1 MAEND
6 NDRPGLG
13 TLGRRLAKTALGA
26 LENRGEL
33 LMVEWQQE
41 KERLLELLICA
52 FGLMFL
58 GMMGLLLLSA
68 TIIFL
73 FAEQYRLFVAGGFT
87 VLYLGGAGFLFFS
100 LKSLLKREPFEETL
114 GQFKKD
120 RALLD
125 AFESIHSRR
134 KKGPWSRKA
143 KSIGKRSNWSFKICG
158 SMESERSAN

>member
-6 NDRPGLG
+6 SDRPGLG
-13 TLGRRLAKTALGA
+13 TLGRRLGRTALGA

-41 KERLLELLICA
+41 KERLLQLIICA

-73 FAEQYRLFVAGGFT
+73 FREEYRLFVAAGFT
-87 VLYLGGAGFLFFS
+87 VLYLGGAAFLFFS
-100 LKSLLKREPFEETL
+100 LKSLLKQEPFEETL
-114 GQFKKD
+114 TQFKKD

-125 AFESIHSRR
+125 VFE
-134 KKGPWSRKA
+134 
-143 KSIGKRSNWSFKICG
+143 
-158 SMESERSAN
+158 

>member
-6 NDRPGLG
+6 SDRPGLG
-13 TLGRRLAKTALGA
+13 TLGRRLGRTALGA

-41 KERLLELLICA
+41 KERLLQLIICA

-73 FAEQYRLFVAGGFT
+73 FREEYRLFVAAGFT
-87 VLYLGGAGFLFFS
+87 VLYLGGAAFLFFS
-100 LKSLLKREPFEETL
+100 LKSLLKQEPIEETL
-114 GQFKKD
+114 TQFKKD

-125 AFESIHSRR
+125 VFE
-134 KKGPWSRKA
+134 
-143 KSIGKRSNWSFKICG
+143 
-158 SMESERSAN
+158 